1 MCVSAQAEIGAA
13 GCVRQRCSRGSCP
26 PRTFRRHEAGA
37 PSPPAD
43 SALGLLL
50 GALPGGSLSG
60 AVGRILGGV
69 AAEERWQHLAGDAAA
84 CEAIKTSVALHHI
97 ICKVEMIEDTRERA
111 RAANQFYGGR
121 LCTPSGS
128 KALLVHGTPRWDVC
142 VRFAQHLAQ
151 RDGEDDASYASRCR
165 RGDAWARASA
175 FEKAGI
181 TLLVLWQ
188 AAVFVSGVDLFEGV
202 APHRLGIVSSEA
214 LSAHLRVPSRLRPQT
229 ALERLFDS
237 GWRLPA
243 AGAFYAGASDAA
255 RREART
261 TAGDGASD
269 STRSTVVLDK
279 G

>member
-1 MCVSAQAEIGAA
+1 MLEGLV
-13 GCVRQRCSRGSCP
+13 P
-26 PRTFRRHEAGA
+26 PADFSEAGA

-50 GALPGGSLSG
+50 GALPGGSLSK

-142 VRFAQHLAQ
+142 VRFARHLAQ
-151 RDGEDDASYASRCR
+151 RDGEDDDSYASRCR
-165 RGDAWARASA
+165 RTDAWATGAGA

-202 APHRLGIVSSEA
+202 APHRLGIVSPEA

-237 GWRLPA
+237 GWRLPGGGA
-243 AGAFYAGASDAA
+243 RPECLSAGGS
-255 RREART
+255 
-261 TAGDGASD
+261 
-269 STRSTVVLDK
+269 
-279 G
+279 